1 LRKGWYR
8 MIGTLIGATMVVVF
22 TAVFIQDRVAFL
34 GALALWGAVCAFG
47 ATVLRNFASYA
58 AALAG
63 YTTVIIA
70 ADTLGATG
78 GPSPD
83 VFMLAVMRASEISVG
98 IVSAGIV
105 LAGTDLGRAPRQLAA
120 FVAAL
125 GSEIAGRFADMLAHA
140 GTELPSTRPVRRDLT
155 RRVIALDPI
164 IDLAIGESS
173 QLRYHSPTLQ
183 SAQHGLFTAL
193 DGWRGVA
200 TRLEQ
205 MLPYAAGQEAETV
218 RQRLPLQLQS
228 PSEAGTP
235 ARWTDDPLGLQ
246 RACENAAHAL
256 LAMPARTP
264 SLRLLADQTA
274 KLLGGFAHVL
284 AGLALLVDAPGRP
297 PQRGRGFKL
306 SVPDFLPAQISAIRA
321 FLAIGAVELL
331 WVVTAWPSGAVAMLF
346 TAVLVLLF
354 SPKGDAS
361 YAAAF
366 TFTVGVIIGIAFTA
380 TLKFAVL
387 PNFDSFAGLSAVIGL
402 CMVPVGF
409 GLASSRHPIVLSMLT
424 AVGIGFIPL
433 LQPAN
438 PITYDT
444 LQYYNTALALFA
456 GSCAASLAFALLP
469 PPTPALRTRRLLA
482 FALHD
487 LRRIAVAPR
496 LPEAA
501 DWESRMYGRLTAM
514 PEQTEPMQ
522 LAELLATLSVGC
534 EMIRLRRMASA
545 LTPGPEFDSALAALA
560 QGNSSA
566 ARMSLARLDLRLAVM
581 TGPQA
586 SLALR
591 ARASILTI
599 SGALARH
606 ATFFDSGAHA

>member
-1 LRKGWYR
+1 MTNVSSEHGWTPESESAELSQRIGSVLTAASGPLLFALRLWASVCLALYVAFWLQLDNADWAGTTAFIVCQPQLGASLRKGWYR
-8 MIGTLIGATMVVVF
+8 MIGTLIGATMVVVI

-34 GALALWGAVCAFG
+34 STLALWGAVCAFG

-125 GSEIAGRFADMLAHA
+125 GAEIAGRFAHMLAHA
-140 GTELPSTRPVRRDLT
+140 GAELPPTRPVRRDLT
-155 RRVIALDPI
+155 RRAIALDPI

-173 QLRYHSPTLQ
+173 RLRYHSPTLQ
-183 SAQHGLFTAL
+183 RAQHGLFTAL

-205 MLPYAAGQEAETV
+205 MLPDAAQQEAETI
-218 RQRLPLQLQS
+218 RQGLPLQLQS
-228 PSEAGTP
+228 PSEVGTP
-235 ARWTDDPLGLQ
+235 ARWTDDSLGLQ
-246 RACENAAHAL
+246 RACEGSARAL
-256 LAMPARTP
+256 LALPARTP

-297 PQRGRGFKL
+297 PQRGRGFQL

-331 WVVTAWPSGAVAMLF
+331 WVITAWPSGAVAILF

-366 TFTVGVIIGIAFTA
+366 TFTIGVIIGIAFT
-380 TLKFAVL
+380 
-387 PNFDSFAGLSAVIGL
+387 
-402 CMVPVGF
+402 
-409 GLASSRHPIVLSMLT
+409 
-424 AVGIGFIPL
+424 
-433 LQPAN
+433 
-438 PITYDT
+438 
-444 LQYYNTALALFA
+444 
-456 GSCAASLAFALLP
+456 P
-469 PPTPALRTRRLLA
+469 P
-482 FALHD
+482 
-487 LRRIAVAPR
+487 
-496 LPEAA
+496 
-501 DWESRMYGRLTAM
+501 
-514 PEQTEPMQ
+514 
-522 LAELLATLSVGC
+522 
-534 EMIRLRRMASA
+534 
-545 LTPGPEFDSALAALA
+545 
-560 QGNSSA
+560 
-566 ARMSLARLDLRLAVM
+566 
-581 TGPQA
+581 
-586 SLALR
+586 
-591 ARASILTI
+591 
-599 SGALARH
+599 
-606 ATFFDSGAHA
+606 